1 MIQLRQ
7 VTQLSPS
14 VLKSEG
20 IPVYRAVQNPGEF
33 VLTFPRAYHSG
44 FSCGFNC
51 AEAVNVAPV
60 DWLPRGLCAAELYSE
75 QHRKTSLSHDKLLVG
90 VAREAVKEQL
100 ELYFL
105 QSGNPRLLRWQKF
118 CGKDGV
124 LTKAL
129 KARFIMEN
137 KRMGSVSSISNVRKM
152 DKDFDLSTEREC
164 FLCSYDLHLSAAGCE
179 CSPQRYGCLSHAKLV
194 CSCESSKKF
203 LLVRYNLD
211 ELHAL
216 LVALEGDLGAVKVHR
231 LEDFGLVLPTQL
243 KLLEEPKYSLD
254 KGISEHERPLIDVD
268 AMVANTRVH
277 NQSSDDQVSK
287 ALCLEH
293 IQDKTF
299 NLFQEPRRI
308 HNINEPF
315 VSGYAHTA
323 EVVIP
328 NDEGNSV
335 NTKSDAV
342 SSDVKSYTVLHNVIG
357 CQGSSSEKANT
368 FPFSR
373 NEDEGHQFCPDL
385 NIGQSTMDS
394 VVKTEDRCV
403 EYTEAVVCAVK
414 EVQNWSPDLSQL
426 ECSSNPRFAGV
437 NGYGMVRKKMEHG
450 TVVEALDPYHQCLEY
465 WESKFG
471 SSHVKDKPAAVPMA
485 LDINVGSSGCHQDKR
500 ILSGV
505 DLNETEEDAS
515 YDNTVESVEVV
526 KNIARGLFKK
536 ASLEELW
543 VMQKILCSESGS
555 STWRSAYG
563 ALLDEILENV
573 HK

>member
-105 QSGNPRLLRWQKF
+105 QSGNPRLL
-118 CGKDGV
+118 
-124 LTKAL
+124 
-129 KARFIMEN
+129 
-137 KRMGSVSSISNVRKM
+137 
-152 DKDFDLSTEREC
+152 
-164 FLCSYDLHLSAAGCE
+164 
-179 CSPQRYGCLSHAKLV
+179 
-194 CSCESSKKF
+194 
-203 LLVRYNLD
+203 
-211 ELHAL
+211 
-216 LVALEGDLGAVKVHR
+216 R

-465 WESKFG
+465 WESKCG
-471 SSHVKDKPAAVPMA
+471 SSHVYEMTDVKDKPAAVPMA

-555 STWRSAYG
+555 STWRSGYG